1 MYKYG
6 VIESSTNS
14 WMLIVLASDMSIGKV
29 DYSYFQLKKNATKFE
44 FIKIC
49 DEYGIKLNNSI
60 T

>member
-6 VIESSTNS
+6 VVESSTNS
-14 WMLIVLASDMSIGKV
+14 WMLIVLVSDMSIGKI

-49 DEYGIKLNNSI
+49 DEYWA
-60 T
+60 